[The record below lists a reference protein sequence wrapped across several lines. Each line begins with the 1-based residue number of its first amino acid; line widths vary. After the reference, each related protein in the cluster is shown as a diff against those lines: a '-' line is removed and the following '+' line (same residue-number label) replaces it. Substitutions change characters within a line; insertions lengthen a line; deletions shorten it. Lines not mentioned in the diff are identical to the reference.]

1 MTSIA
6 TVADRHRQRRDR
18 APRGLH
24 VGVRVGEQ
32 LAGRVP
38 LVPLHREGEVLPG
51 DRAAVVRLH
60 AVLHDAGAEP
70 AGDDADRAEQGHADE
85 QPEDRPEDRGGDL
98 AVLERGQHD
107 VLGGPAEHPR
117 VGDGQ
122 RAEEDTAERGEGED
136 PGLAADGHGEYG
148 EPVTQ
153 GGGSGGHQ
161 VDLMPSRPTD
171 FPSGPP
177 LGVGP
182 CSVDDPWPASSGQQL
197 VTPPSRTGPDAPT
210 LCGDWTVR
218 DLLAHL
224 LVRERSPLG
233 AAGIQVASLAGADRP
248 GDGEGVRAG
257 LPGPGRGGPP
267 GAHAAGAAAGRRRGE
282 HAGVLRAPRGHP
294 PRPAG
299 LGAAEL

>member
-1 MTSIA
+1 MLGMRGQRRVEHRA
-6 TVADRHRQRRDR
+6 DPAGPDRHVAELAGLDGEALGLLALAAEGLDDHGAVEGLVGDLADLGAQLLGPRHQRRGGPLVEHRGDRHRREDQHPDEREHDVGEQHLDDRDDQHRHRADRHRQRRDR

-32 LAGRVP
+32 LPGRVP
-38 LVPLHREGEVLPG
+38 LVPLHREGEVLAG

-98 AVLERGQHD
+98 AVLERGQHG

-122 RAEEDTAERGEGED
+122 RAEEDTAERGQGED

-161 VDLMPSRPTD
+161 MTLCPATNRFSGRWLPLGWGRARSTI
-171 FPSGPP
+171 PGPP
-177 LGVGP
+177 
-182 CSVDDPWPASSGQQL
+182 
-197 VTPPSRTGPDAPT
+197 R
-210 LCGDWTVR
+210 
-218 DLLAHL
+218 
-224 LVRERSPLG
+224 
-233 AAGIQVASLAGADRP
+233 AATAL
-248 GDGEGVRAG
+248 
-257 LPGPGRGGPP
+257 
-267 GAHAAGAAAGRRRGE
+267 
-282 HAGVLRAPRGHP
+282 
-294 PRPAG
+294 
-299 LGAAEL
+299 